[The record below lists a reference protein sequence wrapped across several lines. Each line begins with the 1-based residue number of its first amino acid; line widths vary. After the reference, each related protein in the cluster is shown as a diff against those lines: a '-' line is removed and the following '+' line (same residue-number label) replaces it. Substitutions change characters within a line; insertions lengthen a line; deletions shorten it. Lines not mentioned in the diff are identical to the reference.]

1 MSFRSSAVL
10 TTTPFWSGTSW
21 TSRPTASQ
29 RDGLPPAPTLT
40 FLDSRWRH
48 PHTLSWRSPGL
59 FGWWVRPSF
68 LLPPRHLS
76 VHPDPDTSSSCPFWQ
91 TLELVPIACQY
102 SHMHTQTH
110 RPTLMRIPYYRINA
124 TPQRSS
130 SSSTNLCFVKYTNDS
145 INLDLI

>member
-1 MSFRSSAVL
+1 MRPFILFVKMSRDKVVFVL
-10 TTTPFWSGTSW
+10 VVFIQYDNALCQDPCVIVKSF
-21 TSRPTASQ
+21 
-29 RDGLPPAPTLT
+29 LP
-40 FLDSRWRH
+40 SRWRH